1 MITTYIDK
9 KRGIYTL
16 QRSLFWNNEELP
28 TYFFNMMKNTNSDID
43 KYEITLN
50 TITRKKGNFNV
61 KFYTPVIKPIERSET
76 MQQYLYTQT
85 KYNKQL

>member
-9 KRGIYTL
+9 KRGIYSFHF
-16 QRSLFWNNEELP
+16 SLFWNNEEIP
-28 TYFFNMMKNTNSDID
+28 TYIYDMMKMTNSDID

-50 TITRKKGNFNV
+50 TITRKTGNFNV
-61 KFYTPVIKPIERSET
+61 KFYTPVIKPIERGET

-85 KYNKQL
+85 KYRKQL